1 VRGGEV
7 VSNREGIFIGEG
19 LGLRLPFL
27 VISQSIIMDDDDKE

>member
-7 VSNREGIFIGEG
+7 VSKREGIFIGEG

-27 VISQSIIMDDDDKE
+27 VISIIIMDDDDKE